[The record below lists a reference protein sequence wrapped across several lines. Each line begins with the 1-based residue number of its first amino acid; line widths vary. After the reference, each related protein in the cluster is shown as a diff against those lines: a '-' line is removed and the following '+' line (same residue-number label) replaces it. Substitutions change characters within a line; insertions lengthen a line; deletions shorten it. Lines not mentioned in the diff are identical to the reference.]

1 MRDEV
6 FLGGFSSFSKLALL
20 MSCVAS
26 QCALGRE
33 EEDEHRRS
41 LSAGGMRGQGAPGP
55 QTVAEPR
62 VPEQAQAE
70 LCRLG

>member
-1 MRDEV
+1 
-6 FLGGFSSFSKLALL
+6 